1 VKTSK
6 PLAVVVDDQES
17 LRLMLRSFLR
27 TNGFRVLTAPTGG
40 HALRICRRIKRP
52 INVMI
57 TDVRMPEMSG
67 FDLAIEAGQLR
78 PEMPILLM
86 SGAFTESDVAIRN
99 RLGPR
104 AAFVRKPLS
113 WTVLSSKL
121 RSVLS
126 PAYLAS
132 DSSR

>member
-1 VKTSK
+1 
-6 PLAVVVDDQES
+6 
-17 LRLMLRSFLR
+17 MLRSFLR
-27 TNGFRVLTAPTGG
+27 TKGFRVLTAPTGG

-52 INVMI
+52 IQVLV
-57 TDVRMPEMSG
+57 TDVQMPEMSG
-67 FDLAIEAGQLR
+67 FDLAVKAGEIR

-86 SGAFTESDVAIRN
+86 SGAFSESDVELRN

-104 AAFVRKPLS
+104 TAFVRKPFS

-126 PAYLAS
+126 PAYSAS
-132 DSSR
+132 EFSR

>member
-17 LRLMLRSFLR
+17 LRAMLRSFL
-27 TNGFRVLTAPTGG
+27 TTSGFRVLTAPTGG

-57 TDVRMPEMSG
+57 TDVQMPEMSG
-67 FDLAIEAGQLR
+67 FDLAAKAGEIC

-86 SGAFTESDVAIRN
+86 SGAFSESDFEIRR

-104 AAFVRKPLS
+104 TAFVRKPFS

-121 RSVLS
+121 RSVLPPVYS
-126 PAYLAS
+126 AS
-132 DSSR
+132 GFSR